1 MCQETRLVH
10 VRYVTK
16 VEREAEVARP
26 TPEARPRKKGQVVAL
41 AAISRSN
48 FWRYEWSCL
57 KNKRRSRFSWIVI
70 GSFQHHE
77 ITRKKY
83 LHLSNILHGQKI

>member
-41 AAISRSN
+41 AAISRAGHVKLLAL
-48 FWRYEWSCL
+48 R
-57 KNKRRSRFSWIVI
+57 VV
-70 GSFQHHE
+70 
-77 ITRKKY
+77 
-83 LHLSNILHGQKI
+83 LS

>member
-26 TPEARPRKKGQVVAL
+26 TPEARPRKKGQVVAAL
-41 AAISRSN
+41 AAISRAGHVKLLAL
-48 FWRYEWSCL
+48 R
-57 KNKRRSRFSWIVI
+57 VV
-70 GSFQHHE
+70 
-77 ITRKKY
+77 
-83 LHLSNILHGQKI
+83 LS